1 MFLTAKTPS
10 TRRKTKKERKLSVLC
25 AFAVH
30 FVASTDNNTQRG
42 GHPFVALQVIPEMG
56 KLFNSRSLSL

>member
-1 MFLTAKTPS
+1 MFLTTKTPS

-30 FVASTDNNTQRG
+30 FVSPPGKCETKL
-42 GHPFVALQVIPEMG
+42 ALQWRLRVVG
-56 KLFNSRSLSL
+56 